1 MWDTGLAYSIK
12 VVRQILILFVE
23 VRILVG
29 QQDKPLKSNTNKA
42 FSGFFIFVTD
52 GYEEPLNNESGGKC
66 KKNIL
71 TTAVDITS

>member
-1 MWDTGLAYSIK
+1 MHSPNPKVWDTGLAYSIK

-29 QQDKPLKSNTNKA
+29 QQDKPLKSDTNKA

-52 GYEEPLNNESGGKC
+52 GFSGGYKEPLNNESGGK
-66 KKNIL
+66 I
-71 TTAVDITS
+71 

>member
-1 MWDTGLAYSIK
+1 
-12 VVRQILILFVE
+12 
-23 VRILVG
+23 
-29 QQDKPLKSNTNKA
+29 LKSNTNKA